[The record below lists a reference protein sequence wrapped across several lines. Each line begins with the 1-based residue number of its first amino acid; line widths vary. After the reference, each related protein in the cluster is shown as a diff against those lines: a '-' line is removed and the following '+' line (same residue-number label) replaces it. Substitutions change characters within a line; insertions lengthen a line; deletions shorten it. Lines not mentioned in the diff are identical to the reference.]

1 MILISSAYFL
11 ADWVTPYALGLISKS
26 TSHSTTNLL
35 SFWAPFLLLHLGGP
49 DNITSLSFDE
59 NEMWVKQLVHL
70 VSQVFAIYFVFIR
83 SLPNNH
89 LWLPTILVF
98 IAGICKYAERIRARR
113 LASSNMWENSTQIVP
128 NPGPD
133 YEKLSGPHLAMREAH
148 LPVEARS
155 VQIPPKKFKAF
166 SESDHH
172 MTNVG
177 DEDEG
182 ELDDRSLLQFAH
194 FLYENFKGFIGGG
207 SFSPEQCQFSRHFF
221 LKRTGHDA
229 FKVLEI
235 ELSFIHDALYT
246 KIPVVQ
252 NKMGFVIRVLST
264 GSIIAASLL
273 FFLHDKRGFSKI
285 DIVITYLLLLGALV
299 LEIVSIL
306 VILLSDQ
313 NVIAFKYYDWAK
325 PIASVIVNRRR
336 CSEYISS
343 CNLISFCLDEIL
355 EVINKVTA
363 LRYIR
368 VFLEGLT
375 IMRTRTFCDTAN
387 SVKYK
392 IFEALRM
399 KSEIAE
405 NVETATKVCSQRGD
419 WALMQS
425 SCYNQLKWSLG
436 QVEYGKSLLL
446 WHIATDLYYYN
457 NDRLDDDELQFCKTI
472 SDYMLYL
479 LLMKPTMMAP
489 VVGNWRQ
496 VFWDTT
502 AEAKRLFHKRSIRDR
517 WEACK
522 AILSVD
528 TEFEPV
534 VLKGDASESVLFD
547 ACRLAKQLMEK
558 EEPSRLMSKV
568 WMELLGYA
576 AVNCEAIVHVQQPS
590 QGGELLTFV
599 WLLMNH
605 LGLGKQLCEK
615 PTRTRYKLVVK
626 K

>member
-1 MILISSAYFL
+1 
-11 ADWVTPYALGLISKS
+11 
-26 TSHSTTNLL
+26 
-35 SFWAPFLLLHLGGP
+35 
-49 DNITSLSFDE
+49 
-59 NEMWVKQLVHL
+59 
-70 VSQVFAIYFVFIR
+70 
-83 SLPNNH
+83 
-89 LWLPTILVF
+89 
-98 IAGICKYAERIRARR
+98 
-113 LASSNMWENSTQIVP
+113 
-128 NPGPD
+128 
-133 YEKLSGPHLAMREAH
+133 
-148 LPVEARS
+148 
-155 VQIPPKKFKAF
+155 
-166 SESDHH
+166 
-172 MTNVG
+172 
-177 DEDEG
+177 
-182 ELDDRSLLQFAH
+182 
-194 FLYENFKGFIGGG
+194 
-207 SFSPEQCQFSRHFF
+207 
-221 LKRTGHDA
+221 
-229 FKVLEI
+229 
-235 ELSFIHDALYT
+235 
-246 KIPVVQ
+246 
-252 NKMGFVIRVLST
+252 
-264 GSIIAASLL
+264 
-273 FFLHDKRGFSKI
+273 
-285 DIVITYLLLLGALV
+285 
-299 LEIVSIL
+299 
-306 VILLSDQ
+306 
-313 NVIAFKYYDWAK
+313 
-325 PIASVIVNRRR
+325 
-336 CSEYISS
+336 
-343 CNLISFCLDEIL
+343 
-355 EVINKVTA
+355 
-363 LRYIR
+363 
-368 VFLEGLT
+368 
-375 IMRTRTFCDTAN
+375 
-387 SVKYK
+387 
-392 IFEALRM
+392 M

-425 SCYNQLKWSLG
+425 SCNNQLKWSLG

-479 LLMKPTMMAP
+479 LLMKPTMMVP

-558 EEPSRLMSKV
+558 EEPLRLMSKV
-568 WMELLGYA
+568 WVELLGYA

-605 LGLGKQLCEK
+605 LGLGKQFCEK